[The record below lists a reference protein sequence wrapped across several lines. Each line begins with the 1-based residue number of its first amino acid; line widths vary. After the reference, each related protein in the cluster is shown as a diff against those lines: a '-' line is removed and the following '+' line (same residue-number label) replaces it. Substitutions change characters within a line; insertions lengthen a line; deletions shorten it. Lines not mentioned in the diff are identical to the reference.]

1 MFIRLRTNSHLY
13 LDAGHEVPVQK
24 DRAIEFLFPTFCT
37 DQEFVWL
44 SYAQLAYEADNS
56 RAG

>member
-1 MFIRLRTNSHLY
+1 MFIRFRTNSHLY

-24 DRAIEFLFPTFCT
+24 DGAIEFLFLLSVQTT
-37 DQEFVWL
+37 EFVWL
-44 SYAQLAYEADNS
+44 SYARLAYEADNS